1 MDTNVSLTDTHSG
14 GGISGLAFAIAL
26 ARSGANVD
34 VDIYKSTAT
43 FGEVGAGIGFF
54 PRILD
59 DLRFLGF
66 GDDIE
71 EKSLGGQTGC
81 LACGGLC

>member
-1 MDTNVSLTDTHSG
+1 METSIPLTDTHSG

-26 ARSGANVD
+26 AKSGANVD
-34 VDIYKSTAT
+34 VDIYESTAT

-59 DLRFLGF
+59 DPRFLGF

-71 EKSLGGQTGC
+71 EKSLGGQKKC
-81 LACGGLC
+81 LACGDLC

>member
-1 MDTNVSLTDTHSG
+1 MNTNVSLTDTHSG

-34 VDIYKSTAT
+34 VDIYESTAS
-43 FGEVGAGIGFF
+43 FSEIGAGIVFL

-66 GDDIE
+66 AAELEAKGE
-71 EKSLGGQTGC
+71 GEVEYCVHRTFC
-81 LACGGLC
+81 